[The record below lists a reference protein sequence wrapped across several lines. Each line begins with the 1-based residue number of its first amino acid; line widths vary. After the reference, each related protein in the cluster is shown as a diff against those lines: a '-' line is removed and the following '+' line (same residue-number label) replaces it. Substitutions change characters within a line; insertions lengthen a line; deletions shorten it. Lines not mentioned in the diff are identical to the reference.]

1 MSWYTNITSK
11 IKGAHKYLEDEV
23 YYKTVDK
30 YLSTGIEYPEL
41 HWAEM
46 LAVGAVVG
54 GQKVGQNTL
63 VKAINGNKD
72 LLAVAM
78 TTDISPKVA
87 RVMNDVAQTLADPN
101 IEGIP
106 IRTSKLG
113 SSRDVE
119 VGECLVI
126 VQSANNKEY
135 TTDNA
140 APKLRE
146 WQLEGV
152 LTPLSGGDHRLLIKP
167 SLLNQIKYLDAIE
180 LSRRPVWFKDN
191 MCLFHQVNVTRFQHE
206 WTPDATNGV
215 RVSISLKEYKPLEL
229 DTQIKTFS
237 VLTKEA

>member
-30 YLSTGIEYPEL
+30 YVSTGIEYPEL

-78 TTDISPKVA
+78 TTEISPKVA

-152 LTPLSGGDHRLLIKP
+152 LTPLSTWT
-167 SLLNQIKYLDAIE
+167 LLNYLVGLYGLRTICVFFIR
-180 LSRRPVWFKDN
+180 LTLHVFN
-191 MCLFHQVNVTRFQHE
+191 
-206 WTPDATNGV
+206 TNG
-215 RVSISLKEYKPLEL
+215 R
-229 DTQIKTFS
+229 
-237 VLTKEA
+237 LTLPTVFE